1 MYSWRTPARP
11 ATSTAAPPTAT
22 SAAWRAVG
30 DPHRRRAK
38 HQQPQRGRDPRLG
51 RQPRHVRH
59 DIGRQADRQAR
70 GGRQHP
76 APAAQQ
82 RQHPDDHADGQLERP
97 AAAAGAVG
105 DDGGVGGEDDAEQ
118 QAQAD
123 ADHGRGPGG
132 EAVRPVHWP
141 QGTQPAAGRE
151 SAEGTILARAE
162 PYFAPMPGGRARP
175 EAGPV
180 TTSLAPLIIETRGL
194 TKRFGSRTAVADVDL
209 TVPAGCAFGFLG
221 HNGAGKTTV
230 IRLLTG
236 LTQPDSGTIR
246 VGGRP
251 LAGHRA
257 EVLAR
262 VGAIIEEPRFHHHL
276 TGRENLQVIAA
287 VRGPQAGRRI
297 EPALERVGL
306 ADRAGDRVGGYSQG
320 MRQRLGIARCLLA
333 DPRLIILDEPMNGLD
348 PGGILEL
355 RGLIADL
362 VAEGRTVFISSHLI
376 DEIEKT
382 CHAAAVIDRGRLIA
396 QGPIA
401 ALLGDGGS
409 SLEDW
414 FLTLTSRIGARS

>member
-1 MYSWRTPARP
+1 MPA
-11 ATSTAAPPTAT
+11 
-22 SAAWRAVG
+22 
-30 DPHRRRAK
+30 
-38 HQQPQRGRDPRLG
+38 
-51 RQPRHVRH
+51 
-59 DIGRQADRQAR
+59 
-70 GGRQHP
+70 
-76 APAAQQ
+76 
-82 RQHPDDHADGQLERP
+82 
-97 AAAAGAVG
+97 
-105 DDGGVGGEDDAEQ
+105 
-118 QAQAD
+118 
-123 ADHGRGPGG
+123 GRGHP
-132 EAVRPVHWP
+132 EAV
-141 QGTQPAAGRE
+141 A
-151 SAEGTILARAE
+151 
-162 PYFAPMPGGRARP
+162 
-175 EAGPV
+175 V
-180 TTSLAPLIIETRGL
+180 TTSPAPLIIQTRGL

-236 LTQPDSGTIR
+236 LTRPDAGTIR

-251 LAGHRA
+251 LPGHHE

-287 VRGPQAGRRI
+287 VRGPQARRRI
-297 EPALERVGL
+297 EPSLERVGL
-306 ADRAGDRVGGYSQG
+306 ADRAGDRVGAYSQG

-333 DPRLIILDEPMNGLD
+333 DPQLIILDEPMNGLD

-355 RGLIADL
+355 RRLIADL
-362 VAEGRTVFISSHLI
+362 VGEGRTVFVSSHLI

-414 FLTLTSRIGARS
+414 FLALTSRIGARS